1 VAALHA
7 KLKQASQ
14 YNEVDHGATNIR
26 LSAQV
31 EELQQKLLTMVGAKN
46 LSDQAR
52 WSDWG
57 HNSTSS
63 SEYFN
68 RRAFSTT
75 HDNLFR
81 VDFFR
86 HILYCLSGNI
96 WNRGLNPL
104 FFIPIFWLHLT
115 CGPQKARDAKGALK
129 GAQDAGDAARK
140 QLADTQYE
148 LRRALQTNE
157 SLKLKMMQNGLSTT
171 LGSPAAAAKPTGN
184 GATTAAGAAALAA
197 SAEAAAA
204 SAAALQLAPPAGGD
218 TVEGGDAAAAASA
231 PTDSTHSTVPAAG
244 GQ

>member
-1 VAALHA
+1 MEEQLRAKDQDIAALHA

-46 LSDQAR
+46 LSD
-52 WSDWG
+52 
-57 HNSTSS
+57 
-63 SEYFN
+63 
-68 RRAFSTT
+68 
-75 HDNLFR
+75 
-81 VDFFR
+81 
-86 HILYCLSGNI
+86 
-96 WNRGLNPL
+96 
-104 FFIPIFWLHLT
+104 
-115 CGPQKARDAKGALK
+115 QKARDAKGALK

-218 TVEGGDAAAAASA
+218 SVEGGDAAAAAAA
-231 PTDSTHSTVPAAG
+231 PTDSTHATVPAAG